1 MQRNFKIKNMLRRT
15 VFFSVIGLFCFTAS
29 GCLII
34 GAKDGNVST
43 RVAVIESRLDNLERL
58 YATTPPQQ
66 QQYGQAEGFVPS
78 TQIAET
84 RAGSRIAPR

>member
-1 MQRNFKIKNMLRRT
+1 MQHNHIITKRLRRLA
-15 VFFSVIGLFCFTAS
+15 VFSVIGLLCFSAT

-34 GAKDGNVST
+34 GAKDGNVSN
-43 RVAVIESRLDNLERL
+43 RVAVIESRLDNLERQ
-58 YATTPPQQ
+58 YATSSLPQ
-66 QQYGQAEGFVPS
+66 QQYGQSDNSATS